1 MNQSFQQLNDT
12 FNVDCDDIDL
22 NDDLKETE
30 ETDIDTNNYKNQK
43 YKLNS
48 HDYLI
53 VELQDQ
59 IERIRSA
66 EEDLRQC

>member
-43 YKLNS
+43 
-48 HDYLI
+48 
-53 VELQDQ
+53 QW
-59 IERIRSA
+59 
-66 EEDLRQC
+66 RQQC

>member
-59 IERIRSA
+59 I
-66 EEDLRQC
+66 